1 LRQKISYDKN
11 DNIAKSQNNI
21 LVRQLYSLPKQQ
33 VVKHTIF
40 TQNLTGIAMEK
51 RILVVDD
58 EKMIRDMLEKAL
70 NREGYT
76 VVCTESGEEA
86 LAILND
92 QKIFVMFLDLKL
104 PGMNG
109 LELCSQIRD
118 ANPMVIA
125 YAITGFAS
133 DFELADCRDAGFE
146 DYFTKPVDLKTLFGA
161 AEDAFDKVKRWQTKH
176 VAKENT

>member
-1 LRQKISYDKN
+1 
-11 DNIAKSQNNI
+11 
-21 LVRQLYSLPKQQ
+21 
-33 VVKHTIF
+33 
-40 TQNLTGIAMEK
+40 MEK

-70 NREGYT
+70 SREGYS
-76 VVCTESGEEA
+76 VVCVESGEEA
-86 LAILND
+86 LAILEG

-118 ANPMVIA
+118 ANPMAIA

-133 DFELADCRDAGFE
+133 HFELADCREAGFE
-146 DYFTKPVDLKTLFGA
+146 DYFTKPVDLKTLFKA
-161 AEDAFDKVKRWQTKH
+161 AEDAFEKVKRWQKEQ
-176 VAKENT
+176 VAKENS

>member
-1 LRQKISYDKN
+1 LRQKKSYGKN
-11 DNIAKSQNNI
+11 DNIVKSQNNI

-33 VVKHTIF
+33 VVKHIILTR
-40 TQNLTGIAMEK
+40 NLTGIAMEK

-76 VVCTESGEEA
+76 VVCAESGEEA

-161 AEDAFDKVKRWQTKH
+161 AEDAFDKVKRWQAKH